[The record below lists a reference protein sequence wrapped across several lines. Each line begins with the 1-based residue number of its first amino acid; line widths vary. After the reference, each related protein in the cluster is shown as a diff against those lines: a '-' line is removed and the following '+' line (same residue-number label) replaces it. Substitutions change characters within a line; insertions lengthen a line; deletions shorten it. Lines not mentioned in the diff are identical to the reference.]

1 MPFVK
6 RYYVGVFPELRIV
19 GCLPLQLEKYHVYW
33 KVNIQLSCDEPMVKN
48 NIASGCGS
56 FYILETLGAGFTLNL
71 AVLILQAFIQSMGTM
86 GEVSNDFRGPE
97 EDQWM
102 EQQSSARLFERSRI
116 KVLAGKT
123 SQTWL
128 TFPRSL

>member
-1 MPFVK
+1 MK
-6 RYYVGVFPELRIV
+6 RYCVGVLPELRIV
-19 GCLPLQLEKYHVYW
+19 GCLPLQLEKYDVYW
-33 KVNIQLSCDEPMVKN
+33 KVNIQLGCDESMVKN
-48 NIASGCGS
+48 NIASACGS

-123 SQTWL
+123 TQTWL

>member
-1 MPFVK
+1 
-6 RYYVGVFPELRIV
+6 
-19 GCLPLQLEKYHVYW
+19 
-33 KVNIQLSCDEPMVKN
+33 MVKN
-48 NIASGCGS
+48 NIASACGS
-56 FYILETLGAGFTLNL
+56 FYILETLGVAFTLNL

-123 SQTWL
+123 TQTWL

>member
-1 MPFVK
+1 
-6 RYYVGVFPELRIV
+6 
-19 GCLPLQLEKYHVYW
+19 
-33 KVNIQLSCDEPMVKN
+33 MVKN
-48 NIASGCGS
+48 NIASACGS
-56 FYILETLGAGFTLNL
+56 FYILETLGVGFTLNL

-116 KVLAGKT
+116 KVLAGNT
-123 SQTWL
+123 TQTWL

>member
-1 MPFVK
+1 MK
-6 RYYVGVFPELRIV
+6 RYCVGVFLELRIV
-19 GCLPLQLEKYHVYW
+19 GCLPLQFEKYDVYW

-48 NIASGCGS
+48 NIASACGS
-56 FYILETLGAGFTLNL
+56 FYILETLGADFTLNL

-123 SQTWL
+123 TQTWL